1 MKEYNIEV
9 KKEFNTHH
17 NLAKI
22 QEKYPELSP
31 NQIVGYIL
39 DAECNII
46 DKKYNDTSKSNE
58 EDMVVAPNTT
68 PTNIANYTLDTT
80 ISKNRTRY
88 GESSI
93 KKLDITNDIKPITT
107 VDNIVA
113 VKTPSING
121 LSFIANDEP
130 CKNFTGRKTINYQ
143 ELFYMVLVEGR
154 SLEYLL
160 NILNC
165 NEYSILKGLQFLHA
179 EARDEVIKAKIIE
192 YSNIYFFKA

>member
-9 KKEFNTHH
+9 KKEFNNHH

-22 QEKYPELSP
+22 QEKFPELSP

-39 DAECNII
+39 DTECNII

-58 EDMVVAPNTT
+58 EDIVVATIT
-68 PTNIANYTLDTT
+68 PTNI
-80 ISKNRTRY
+80 
-88 GESSI
+88 
-93 KKLDITNDIKPITT
+93 ITNIDDKDIKFISEGREI
-107 VDNIVA
+107 NI
-113 VKTPSING
+113 
-121 LSFIANDEP
+121 
-130 CKNFTGRKTINYQ
+130 TGRKTINYQ
-143 ELFYMVLVEGR
+143 ELFYMVLIEGR

-160 NILNC
+160 NVLNC

-179 EARDEVIKAKIIE
+179 EAKDEVIKAKIIE

>member
-9 KKEFNTHH
+9 KKEFNNHH

-22 QEKYPELSP
+22 QEKFPELSP

-39 DAECNII
+39 DTECGTI
-46 DKKYNDTSKSNE
+46 DKKDDSALKSRE
-58 EDMVVAPNTT
+58 ENIVGNPNAT
-68 PTNIANYTLDTT
+68 PTNITNYTLDTT
-80 ISKNRTRY
+80 LSKNRTRY
-88 GESSI
+88 NESAI
-93 KKLDITNDIKPITT
+93 KKLDITTDIKPITISDIIT
-107 VDNIVA
+107 NIDD
-113 VKTPSING
+113 KDIKFTTSEGREIN
-121 LSFIANDEP
+121 I
-130 CKNFTGRKTINYQ
+130 TGRKTINYQ
-143 ELFYMVLVEGR
+143 ELFYMVMIEGR

-160 NILNC
+160 NVLNC

>member
-68 PTNIANYTLDTT
+68 PTNITNYTLDTT

-93 KKLDITNDIKPITT
+93 KKLDIATDIKPITA
-107 VDNIVA
+107 DNIIA
-113 VKTPSING
+113 VKKPGINK
-121 LSFIANDEP
+121 LSFITNDEP
-130 CKNFTGRKTINYQ
+130 YKNFTGRKTINYQ
-143 ELFYMVLVEGR
+143 ELFYMVLIEGR

-160 NILNC
+160 NVLNC
-165 NEYSILKGLQFLHA
+165 NEYSILKGLQFLHS
-179 EARDEVIKAKIIE
+179 EAKDEVIKAKIVE
-192 YSNIYFFKA
+192 YSNIYFFIA

>member
-9 KKEFNTHH
+9 KKEFNKHH

-58 EDMVVAPNTT
+58 EDMVVDPNTT

-93 KKLDITNDIKPITT
+93 KKLDITNDIKPIN

-113 VKTPSING
+113 VKTPSINE
-121 LSFIANDEP
+121 LSFNANDEP

-160 NILNC
+160 NVLNC

-179 EARDEVIKAKIIE
+179 EAKDEVIKAKIIE

>member
-9 KKEFNTHH
+9 KKEFNNHH

-22 QEKYPELSP
+22 QEKYPELNP
-31 NQIVGYIL
+31 NQIVGYII

-58 EDMVVAPNTT
+58 EDMVVAPITT
-68 PTNIANYTLDTT
+68 PTNITNYTLDTT
-80 ISKNRTRY
+80 VSKNRTRY
-88 GESSI
+88 NESSI
-93 KKLDITNDIKPITT
+93 KKLNITTDIKPITISDIIT
-107 VDNIVA
+107 NIDD
-113 VKTPSING
+113 KDIKFTSSGGREIN
-121 LSFIANDEP
+121 I
-130 CKNFTGRKTINYQ
+130 TGRKTINYQ
-143 ELFYMVLVEGR
+143 ELFYMVMIEGR

-160 NILNC
+160 NVLNC

-179 EARDEVIKAKIIE
+179 EAKDEVIKAKIIE

>member
-9 KKEFNTHH
+9 KKEFNNHH

-39 DAECNII
+39 DAECGTN
-46 DKKYNDTSKSNE
+46 DKKCNSTLKSH
-58 EDMVVAPNTT
+58 EDDIVVAPITT
-68 PTNIANYTLDTT
+68 PTNI
-80 ISKNRTRY
+80 
-88 GESSI
+88 
-93 KKLDITNDIKPITT
+93 ITNIDDKDIKFISEGREI
-107 VDNIVA
+107 NI
-113 VKTPSING
+113 
-121 LSFIANDEP
+121 
-130 CKNFTGRKTINYQ
+130 TGRKTINYQ
-143 ELFYMVLVEGR
+143 ELLYMVLIEGR

-160 NILNC
+160 NVLNC

>member
-9 KKEFNTHH
+9 KKEFNKHH

-46 DKKYNDTSKSNE
+46 DKKCNDTLKSNE
-58 EDMVVAPNTT
+58 DNIVVASIVT
-68 PTNIANYTLDTT
+68 PTNIITNIDDKDIKFT
-80 ISKNRTRY
+80 
-88 GESSI
+88 SSI
-93 KKLDITNDIKPITT
+93 GREI
-107 VDNIVA
+107 
-113 VKTPSING
+113 
-121 LSFIANDEP
+121 
-130 CKNFTGRKTINYQ
+130 NFTGRKTINYQ
-143 ELFYMVLVEGR
+143 ELFYMVLIEGR

-160 NILNC
+160 NVLNC

-179 EARDEVIKAKIIE
+179 EAKDEVIKAKIIE

>member
-9 KKEFNTHH
+9 KKEFNNHH

-46 DKKYNDTSKSNE
+46 DKKCNDTLKSNE
-58 EDMVVAPNTT
+58 EDIVVAPITT
-68 PTNIANYTLDTT
+68 PTNI
-80 ISKNRTRY
+80 
-88 GESSI
+88 
-93 KKLDITNDIKPITT
+93 ITNIDDKDIKFISG
-107 VDNIVA
+107 DREINI
-113 VKTPSING
+113 
-121 LSFIANDEP
+121 
-130 CKNFTGRKTINYQ
+130 TGRKTINYQ
-143 ELFYMVLVEGR
+143 ELFYMVMIEGR

-160 NILNC
+160 NVLNC

-179 EARDEVIKAKIIE
+179 EAKDEVIKAKIIE

>member
-9 KKEFNTHH
+9 KKEFNKHH

-46 DKKYNDTSKSNE
+46 DKKCNDTLKSNE
-58 EDMVVAPNTT
+58 DNIVVASIVT
-68 PTNIANYTLDTT
+68 PTNIITNIDDKDIKFT
-80 ISKNRTRY
+80 
-88 GESSI
+88 SSI
-93 KKLDITNDIKPITT
+93 GREI
-107 VDNIVA
+107 NI
-113 VKTPSING
+113 
-121 LSFIANDEP
+121 
-130 CKNFTGRKTINYQ
+130 TGRKTINYQ
-143 ELFYMVLVEGR
+143 ELFYMVMIEGR

-160 NILNC
+160 NVLNC

-179 EARDEVIKAKIIE
+179 EAKDEVIKAKIIE

>member
-58 EDMVVAPNTT
+58 EDMVVDPNTT
-68 PTNIANYTLDTT
+68 PTNIANYTLDTS

-88 GESSI
+88 SESSI
-93 KKLDITNDIKPITT
+93 KKLDITNGIKPITT
-107 VDNIVA
+107 DNIVA
-113 VKTPSING
+113 VKKPGINE

-130 CKNFTGRKTINYQ
+130 YKKFTSRKTINYQ

-160 NILNC
+160 NVLNC

-179 EARDEVIKAKIIE
+179 EAKDGVIKAKIIE

>member
-9 KKEFNTHH
+9 KKEFNKHH

-46 DKKYNDTSKSNE
+46 DKKYNDTSKSNK

-68 PTNIANYTLDTT
+68 PTNIVNYTLDTT
-80 ISKNRTRY
+80 VSKNKTRY
-88 GESSI
+88 NESSI
-93 KKLDITNDIKPITT
+93 KKLDITTDVKPITISDIIT
-107 VDNIVA
+107 NIDD
-113 VKTPSING
+113 KDIKFTTGEGREIN
-121 LSFIANDEP
+121 I
-130 CKNFTGRKTINYQ
+130 TGRKTINYQ
-143 ELFYMVLVEGR
+143 ELFYMVMIEGR

-160 NILNC
+160 NVLNC

-192 YSNIYFFKA
+192 YSNIYFFKS

>member
-9 KKEFNTHH
+9 KKEFNKHQ

-58 EDMVVAPNTT
+58 EDMVVDPNTT

-93 KKLDITNDIKPITT
+93 KKLDITNDIKPIN

-113 VKTPSING
+113 VKTPSINE
-121 LSFIANDEP
+121 LSFNANDEP

-160 NILNC
+160 NVLNC

-179 EARDEVIKAKIIE
+179 EAKDEVIKAKIIE